1 MISRSARRLEDPNAR
16 TPEQGTPR
24 KFGNIANRLEK
35 SVHTFP
41 SKKME
46 VRNMGV
52 YKIKHRC
59 QVIHKIKG
67 ILTTTKKP
75 TK

>member
-1 MISRSARRLEDPNAR
+1 MISRSARLLEDPNAR

-41 SKKME
+41 SKKDGGE
-46 VRNMGV
+46 KYGGV
-52 YKIKHRC
+52 
-59 QVIHKIKG
+59 
-67 ILTTTKKP
+67 
-75 TK
+75 